1 MAKKAT
7 KRAPKKK
14 TNTDSKKANWRK
26 YLRWICAG
34 VVFCIIAVFI
44 VLRFVPLPT
53 TPYIA
58 SEKSE
63 LGSVHFEWVSIE
75 EMSDTVKLAVV
86 AAEDVNFCQHWGFD
100 MTAIR
105 AAIEDGGNRGA
116 STLTQQV
123 VKNTFLWHGRSWT
136 RKTFE
141 AFFTPLVE
149 LFWSKQRILEVYL
162 NVAEFDKGVFGVEA
176 ASLHYFGIS
185 SDSLTLAEAAR
196 LAAILPDPKG
206 RSASSPTQ
214 FVLDRADN
222 IQDGAVL
229 IQKDQRSHCF
239 MD

>member
-1 MAKKAT
+1 
-7 KRAPKKK
+7 
-14 TNTDSKKANWRK
+14 
-26 YLRWICAG
+26 
-34 VVFCIIAVFI
+34 
-44 VLRFVPLPT
+44 
-53 TPYIA
+53 
-58 SEKSE
+58 
-63 LGSVHFEWVSIE
+63 VHFEWVSIE

-176 ASLHYFGIS
+176 AALHYFGIS

-206 RSASSPTQ
+206 RSASAPTQ

-222 IQDGAVL
+222 IQDGALL

>member
-14 TNTDSKKANWRK
+14 TNSGSKKANWRK
-26 YLRWICAG
+26 YLRW
-34 VVFCIIAVFI
+34 
-44 VLRFVPLPT
+44 
-53 TPYIA
+53 A

-63 LGSVHFEWVSIE
+63 LGSVHFEWVPIE

-196 LAAILPDPKG
+196 LGSKRIKDHTVSWIDPCV
-206 RSASSPTQ
+206 RIVP
-214 FVLDRADN
+214 F
-222 IQDGAVL
+222 I
-229 IQKDQRSHCF
+229 H
-239 MD
+239 

>member
-1 MAKKAT
+1 M
-7 KRAPKKK
+7 P
-14 TNTDSKKANWRK
+14 
-26 YLRWICAG
+26 
-34 VVFCIIAVFI
+34 
-44 VLRFVPLPT
+44 
-53 TPYIA
+53 
-58 SEKSE
+58 
-63 LGSVHFEWVSIE
+63 IE
-75 EMSDTVKLAVV
+75 EISDTLKLSVV

-100 MTAIR
+100 MSAIR
-105 AAIEDGGNRGA
+105 AAIQDGGDRGA

-123 VKNTFLWHGRSWT
+123 VKNTFLWHGRSWVS
-136 RKTFE
+136 KTLE
-141 AFFTPLVE
+141 AILTPMVE

-162 NVAEFDKGVFGVEA
+162 NVAEFDEGVFGAEA

-206 RSASSPTQ
+206 RSASAPTQ

>member
-14 TNTDSKKANWRK
+14 TNTDSKKENWRK
-26 YLRWICAG
+26 YLRWSGAC

-44 VLRFVPLPT
+44 GLRFVPLPT

-58 SEKSE
+58 SEKYE

-206 RSASSPTQ
+206 RSASAPTQ